1 MNDSKKEMMEKA
13 YEAFY
18 NTIDAIYM
26 IDNFEENF
34 TLVKGTDFFRL
45 LTGEEGELEVLYN
58 ALFFKNLVEDN
69 EQDNR
74 YKVFRDKKFFQCGN
88 YQGTLEQKEEDEK
101 KTYGFTVLNISDQY
115 SEIVLR
121 NVNDIITL
129 DETEKEKMDTIQQ
142 EYLFSMTVY
151 LNEDT
156 CVNSHTTE
164 ISSGRQDFLKIK
176 YSDWRHQ
183 IVNMFLEDDRNMFLQ
198 LSSPDYIIQTLSKTE
213 RFKIELQMANMQG
226 DYIWVRLSFNRMKG
240 FSKDNAR
247 FVYSVQDID
256 EEMRQLLNQENII
269 KAVEEQNEK
278 LKISDKAKSTFISNM
293 SHEIRTPINAVLGLN
308 EMIIRETTDEK
319 IRSYAYDIKNA
330 SKILLSVINDIL
342 DFSKIESG
350 KMEIVPV
357 EYNLPSLINGACNI
371 ISVRMKEK
379 GLAFELDVDSELP
392 GRLYGDEIR
401 ITQIIL
407 NILTNAVKYTEKG
420 KVTLSVKGKRQE
432 NNELALTVSIR
443 DTGIGIKKEDLAT
456 LFDEF
461 TRLDVRRNRNI
472 EGTGLGMSIVVHLLR
487 QMGSELVVESEYGV
501 GSVFSFTIVQK
512 IIKDVPMGDI
522 RLAKD
527 NYLLHEESG
536 KEPFS
541 ASKAKILVV
550 DDNRVNLKVVKALLK
565 TTKIQVDTA
574 SSGEVALEKL
584 QENEYQLVLMDHF
597 MPNMDGVETLHRMR
611 ELGEKYSN
619 IPVIALT
626 ANVLSG
632 TREKYQNMGFDD
644 FLEKPINVD
653 RMEEMMMSY
662 IPKEFHD

>member
-183 IVNMFLEDDRNMFLQ
+183 IANMFLEDDRNMFLQ

>member
-88 YQGTLEQKEEDEK
+88 YQGTLEQKEGDEK

>member
-88 YQGTLEQKEEDEK
+88 YQGTLEQKEGDEK

-183 IVNMFLEDDRNMFLQ
+183 IANMFLEDDRNMFLQ

-597 MPNMDGVETLHRMR
+597 MPNIDGVETLHRMR

>member
-88 YQGTLEQKEEDEK
+88 YQGTLEQKEGDEK

-183 IVNMFLEDDRNMFLQ
+183 IANMFLEDDRNMFLQ

-357 EYNLPSLINGACNI
+357 EYNLPSLINDACNI

-527 NYLLHEESG
+527 NCLLHEESG

-597 MPNMDGVETLHRMR
+597 MPNMDGVETLQRMR

>member
-88 YQGTLEQKEEDEK
+88 YQGTLEQKEGDEK

-357 EYNLPSLINGACNI
+357 EYNLPSLINDACNI

-527 NYLLHEESG
+527 NCLLHEESG

-597 MPNMDGVETLHRMR
+597 MPNMDGVETLQRMR